1 MATVTQPVTA
11 DNFLEV
17 ASLPEYADCLVE
29 LVEGEV
35 VTMGLN
41 NGMHGE
47 IVIEIGRVLGNFV
60 KPRGLGRVT
69 GADAAFVLER
79 NPDGRDTVRGLDI
92 AYISRERAPDPL
104 PQTIIDAVPEL
115 AIEIMSP
122 SNTIPD
128 IRLKVRQ
135 LLEAGTQAV
144 WIVHPDFREVDVHT
158 VDGAITY
165 REGDTLSGGDILP
178 GFKLAV
184 ADIFPR

>member
-1 MATVTQPVTA
+1 MELLTQPVTA

-29 LVEGEV
+29 LIEGEI

-79 NPDGRDTVRGLDI
+79 TPDGRDTVRGLDV
-92 AYISRERAPDPL
+92 AFISFERFPEPL

-115 AIEIMSP
+115 AVEIMSP
-122 SNTIPD
+122 SNTVPD

-144 WIVHPDFREVDVHT
+144 WIVHPDFHEVDVHT
-158 VDGAITY
+158 ADGAITY
-165 REGDTLSGGDILP
+165 REGDSISGGDILP
-178 GFKLAV
+178 GFELAV

>member
-1 MATVTQPVTA
+1 MELLTQPVTA

-17 ASLPEYADCLVE
+17 ANLPEYADCLVE
-29 LVEGEV
+29 LVEGEI

-41 NGMHGE
+41 NGMHGRM
-47 IVIEIGRVLGNFV
+47 IIRLGGKLDQFAEDHS
-60 KPRGLGRVT
+60 LGQVT

-79 NPDGRDTVRGLDI
+79 TPDGRDTVRGLDV
-92 AYISRERAPDPL
+92 AFISFERFPEPL

-115 AIEIMSP
+115 AVEVMSP
-122 SNTIPD
+122 SNTVPD

-144 WIVHPDFREVDVHT
+144 WIVHPDFHEVDVHT
-158 VDGAITY
+158 ADGAITC
-165 REGDTLSGGDILP
+165 REGDSISGGDILP
-178 GFKLAV
+178 GFEIAV